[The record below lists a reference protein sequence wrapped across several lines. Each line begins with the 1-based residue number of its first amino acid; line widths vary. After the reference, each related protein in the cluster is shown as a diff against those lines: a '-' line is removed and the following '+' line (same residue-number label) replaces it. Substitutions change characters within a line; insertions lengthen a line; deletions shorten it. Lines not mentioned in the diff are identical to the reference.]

1 VVALLFLA
9 INSPHN
15 MTTDEIKIEIEKA
28 LAGDRTLM
36 LKGYKSSDGSVK
48 DYVVLLLPDDGYKHL
63 VKTSQEKLNKEVE
76 FFMNEIRPADADIVE
91 WATAIAEQ
99 HDSFVKSLSDS
110 KPAKYMQF
118 KNPTVKQGGMHFYQS
133 EFESGAVQTVIIKNV
148 QVLSTTNHTPD
159 KEVKEPKG
167 NIPRYKNLIRSK
179 LPISQYEGQFN
190 LSPDKVDMVKS
201 LFMP

>member
-1 VVALLFLA
+1 
-9 INSPHN
+9 
-15 MTTDEIKIEIEKA
+15 MTTEEIKNEIDKA

-76 FFMNEIRPADADIVE
+76 FFMNEIRPVDADIVE

-99 HDSFVKSLSDS
+99 HDSFVKSLSAS
-110 KPAKYMQF
+110 KPTKDMQF

-133 EFESGAVQTVIIKNV
+133 EFEAGAVQTVIIKNV
-148 QVLSTTNHTPD
+148 QVLSYTNHTPE
-159 KEVKEPKG
+159 KEAKEPKG

-179 LPISQYEGQFN
+179 LPISQYVGQFN
-190 LSPDKVDMVKS
+190 LSPDKVEIVKS